1 MVTGSLQRG
10 LELLLRDYCSRGN
23 RLMSRERVKEA
34 WQNYWAQQG
43 DHEIYLDEMSKAI
56 ISELEDICGSLKG
69 KRVLEAGCG
78 RGIISARMA
87 ELGAEVYL
95 LDISEEALKI
105 ARKHFIAKNLH
116 AMFLHGDILD
126 LPFRESTFD
135 LVWNAGV
142 MEHFEEADQL
152 RAIQGISKIIKP
164 AGLFITFNPYA
175 GAFFYSIGK
184 KYAEKKGIWPY
195 GPEFPVKSL
204 GEGCRVAGLK
214 VLREYPICFKEN
226 LSYLSYVSKHLRS
239 IVKLILLP
247 FSKRFLMK
255 IFGGYLLV
263 TIGVKQQR

>member
-1 MVTGSLQRG
+1 
-10 LELLLRDYCSRGN
+10 
-23 RLMSRERVKEA
+23 MSRERVKEV
-34 WQNYWAQQG
+34 WRNYWTQER
-43 DHEIYLDEMSKAI
+43 DKELHLDEMSEAI
-56 ISELEDICGSLKG
+56 VSELLKTCGYIKG
-69 KRVLEAGCG
+69 KKVLEAGCG
-78 RGIISARMA
+78 RGMISAKMA

-95 LDISEEALKI
+95 LDISQEALKI

-116 AMFLHGDILD
+116 AMFIHGDILD
-126 LPFRESTFD
+126 FPFKDSTFD
-135 LVWNAGV
+135 IVWNAGV
-142 MEHFEEADQL
+142 MEHLEEELQL
-152 RAIQGISKIIKP
+152 RALQGITKIIKP
-164 AGLFITFNPYA
+164 EGLFITFNPYA
-175 GAFFYSIGK
+175 GAFFYTIGK

-204 GEGCRVAGLK
+204 GDGCRVAGLT

-263 TIGVKQQR
+263 TIAVKQQR